1 MYPTTTMFYHLK
13 KEEHDSCF
21 LNIPWNIGSQGIFM
35 SPTSTLPLSDF
46 PYSLIMEI
54 ARGKVNQFRNFN
66 ADWEFSGLKI
76 NKDLRDQLSNSTLEF
91 GKAFSNTSL
100 PFKKNVSKMLSNLL
114 TRVLIL

>member
-1 MYPTTTMFYHLK
+1 MGNISFNIPDSIDKTWEKELLRSHFLVAQTPCLFCNVSNNNNVLSLK

-54 ARGKVNQFRNFN
+54 ARGKVNQF
-66 ADWEFSGLKI
+66 G
-76 NKDLRDQLSNSTLEF
+76 TLMQT
-91 GKAFSNTSL
+91 G
-100 PFKKNVSKMLSNLL
+100 NLAA
-114 TRVLIL
+114 